1 MCYSVNS
8 ASSNRALVKGMSEIL
23 FLCGSN
29 KAAVIASLNVLPD
42 ETAEAAQ
49 GSEDEVSLV
58 QYSLVH
64 AAFQWSLLFG

>member
-1 MCYSVNS
+1 MRS
-8 ASSNRALVKGMSEIL
+8 MSEIL
-23 FLCGSN
+23 FQCGSN

-42 ETAEAAQ
+42 ETAGAAQ

-64 AAFQWSLLFG
+64 DFMQHSNRASLLFG